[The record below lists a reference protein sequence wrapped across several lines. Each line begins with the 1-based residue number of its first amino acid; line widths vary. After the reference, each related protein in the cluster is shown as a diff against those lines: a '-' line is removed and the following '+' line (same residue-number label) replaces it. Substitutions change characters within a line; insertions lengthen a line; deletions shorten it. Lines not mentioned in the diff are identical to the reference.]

1 MDYSSQFKSFFDQFD
16 SVLEEFQID
25 SYSLSVTTLEDV
37 FLKVG
42 HLADFDGNKPVSQN
56 NNDFDSERKH
66 LNAPTP
72 TKFCDSRD
80 N

>member
-42 HLADFDGNKPVSQN
+42 HLADFDGNKPVS
-56 NNDFDSERKH
+56 
-66 LNAPTP
+66 
-72 TKFCDSRD
+72 
-80 N
+80 